1 MKNNDV
7 FNRVMIVVFAVI
19 AFVFTASYAFS
30 QYLEVKKINIQD
42 LAVWNAC
49 VEDSNLGEQA
59 YQFCRQKCSDNYMFK
74 KPFNWGPGAGVSDG
88 DE

>member
-7 FNRVMIVVFAVI
+7 FNRVMIIFFAVI
-19 AFVFTASYAFS
+19 AFCLTLTYAFS

-42 LAVWNAC
+42 LATWNAC

-74 KPFNWGPGAGVSDG
+74 KPFDWGANAGVPDG

>member
-7 FNRVMIVVFAVI
+7 FNRVMLIIFAVI

-49 VEDSNLGEQA
+49 VEDSNLGDRA
-59 YQFCRQKCSDNYMFK
+59 YEFCRQKCSDNYMFK
-74 KPFNWGPGAGVSDG
+74 KPFNWGADAGVPDG